1 MLFDLRFACRQLRK
15 SPGFTLVAL
24 LTLALGLGVN
34 TSMFTVANTVLLQ
47 QLPYR
52 EPDQL
57 VRVFRTAPQSQSWPH
72 SAGSFH
78 DLRTQAHT
86 FAGLAAYRGGS
97 FNYAAPGQPAE
108 RLRGMSV
115 STDFF
120 PLLGSNAA
128 LGRTFLPEE
137 TRPGGPEVAVI
148 SHECWQSRFASDAS
162 IIGRQVRIDSN
173 LVTIVGVMP
182 ASFVPRLLWG
192 PVEVWR
198 PLPFTAAEEQSRD
211 NNYLGMI
218 GRIAPGFT
226 FEQAEIDLRTIAA
239 RIAAEHPETNA
250 GGSVRLVPL
259 SRSGQDDATRHA
271 SWFLLGLAGF
281 VLLIACVN
289 LANLQ
294 FSRAAARAREQAIRI
309 ALGGSRWRIIR
320 TLFAESILLG
330 VGGGALG
337 LLLATWCNDF
347 LGRQLVMGPAA
358 GVSLPLD
365 QRVFG
370 FSLLLAAL
378 CAGASGLLPAWF
390 ATRNS
395 VNDTLKLG
403 GRGVVGRSHHRLRHG
418 LVIAEVALALV
429 LLAGA
434 SLFIRGLQRFTEKD
448 PGWNP
453 DNLLTAVISLPTTRY
468 PDEPARRAFYVKLDQ
483 ALAASPLVEHAA
495 LVSAVPIR
503 EYSSSTNYV
512 VEGRPALRPG
522 EEPLA
527 NLAFVT
533 PGFLD
538 TMGLRLRQ
546 GRFFTA
552 EDRAEKPRVIVINET
567 MARLLFPGE
576 NPVGRR
582 IGEPDS
588 EKPTWWEII
597 GVVSDAGFPADLNPP
612 GTHMQSYRAVAQDSF
627 SFTNI
632 ALRGR
637 VPVDQLTAELRRIVT
652 AIDPDQPVYNVIS
665 ARADIERTLANFNLI
680 GRLLGGFALLGLL
693 LAAIGL
699 YGVLA
704 NYVQQRTPE
713 LGVRLALGAQ
723 LGDILRLVLGQGF
736 RLALLGVVIGL
747 AGALVLGRTLT
758 RLLPAL
764 GSLEPLTL
772 SAVVAGLLGVAFLA
786 CWLPAR
792 RATKVDPMV
801 ALRTE

>member
-1 MLFDLRFACRQLRK
+1 MLFDLRFAFRQLVK
-15 SPGFTLVAL
+15 SPGFTIVAL

-34 TSMFTVANTVLLQ
+34 TSMFTVVNTVLLQ
-47 QLPYR
+47 QLPYS
-52 EPDQL
+52 EPDRL
-57 VRVFRTAPQSQSWPH
+57 VRVFRTAPQSQNWPH
-72 SAGSFH
+72 SPGSFH
-78 DLRTQAHT
+78 DFKAGTRT

-120 PLLGSNAA
+120 PLLGTGAA

-137 TRPGGPEVAVI
+137 TRPGGPEVAII
-148 SHECWQSRFASDAS
+148 SHECWQSRFASDPA
-162 IIGRQVRIDSN
+162 IIGRQVRIDGN
-173 LVTIVGVMP
+173 FVTVVGVMP

-192 PVEVWR
+192 AMDVWR
-198 PLPFTAAEEQSRD
+198 PLVFTADDEQNRG
-211 NNYLGMI
+211 NNYLSMI
-218 GRIAPGFT
+218 GRIAPGT
-226 FEQAEIDLRTIAA
+226 TLEQAQADLRTIAS
-239 RIAAEHPETNA
+239 RIATEHPDTNA
-250 GGSVRLVPL
+250 GSSVRLIQL
-259 SRSGQDDATRHA
+259 SRSGQDDATRYA
-271 SWFLLGLAGF
+271 SWFVLGLAGF

-294 FSRAAARAREQAIRI
+294 FSRGAARAREHAIRV

-330 VGGGALG
+330 VGGGLLG

-347 LGRQLVMGPAA
+347 LGRQLVMGPVA

-365 QRVFG
+365 QRVFSFALG
-370 FSLLLAAL
+370 LAAL
-378 CAGASGLLPAWF
+378 CTTASGLLPAWF
-390 ATRNS
+390 ATRSS

-434 SLFIRGLQRFTEKD
+434 SLFIRGLQRFAEKD

-453 DNLLTAVISLPTTRY
+453 DNLLTAVISLPVSRY
-468 PDEPARRAFYVKLDQ
+468 PDEDGRRAFYGKLDQ
-483 ALAASPLVEHAA
+483 SLAASPLIEHAA
-495 LVSAVPIR
+495 LVTTAPVR
-503 EYSSSTNYV
+503 EYSSSTSYV
-512 VEGRPALRPG
+512 VEGRPPLRPG

-527 NLAFVT
+527 NLTFVT

-538 TMGLRLRQ
+538 TLGLRLRQ
-546 GRFFTA
+546 GRFFTE
-552 EDRAEKPRVIVINET
+552 EDRAGKPPVIVINET

-576 NPVGRR
+576 NPIGRR
-582 IGEPDS
+582 IGESDP
-588 EKPTWWEII
+588 ENPRWWEVI
-597 GVVSDAGFPADLNPP
+597 GVVSNAGFPAELNPP
-612 GTHMQSYRAVAQDSF
+612 STQMQSYRAVTQESF

-632 ALRGR
+632 AVRGR
-637 VPVDQLTAELRRIVT
+637 MPVEQLTAELRRIVS
-652 AIDPDQPVYNVIS
+652 AIDPDQPVYGVIT
-665 ARADIERTLANFNLI
+665 AREDIDRSLANFNLI

-723 LGDILRLVLGQGF
+723 LSDILRLVLGQGL
-736 RLALLGVVIGL
+736 RLAIIGTVIGL
-747 AGALVLGRTLT
+747 AGAFALGQMLT

-764 GSLEPLTL
+764 GALEPLTL
-772 SAVVAGLLGVAFLA
+772 TAVVAGLLAVAFLA
-786 CWLPAR
+786 CFLPAR

-801 ALRTE
+801 ALRAE